1 MPKDII
7 SLTFCNSSLYAAS
20 ELYMVIQNPD
30 RRNKPESFHGISNVV
45 KLVVS
50 LLILYFRKMSR
61 KILFVLQVKTILV
74 KAVQPHSMNP
84 PRKLLSLFQ

>member
-1 MPKDII
+1 MVVQ
-7 SLTFCNSSLYAAS
+7 NS
-20 ELYMVIQNPD
+20 D
-30 RRNKPESFHGISNVV
+30 RRNNSEALHGIFNVV

-50 LLILYFRKMSR
+50 LLILYYRKMSR

-74 KAVQPHSMNP
+74 KAVQPHIMNP

>member
-1 MPKDII
+1 
-7 SLTFCNSSLYAAS
+7 
-20 ELYMVIQNPD
+20 VVVQNPD
-30 RRNKPESFHGISNVV
+30 RRNNSEALCGICNVV

-50 LLILYFRKMSR
+50 LLILYYRKMSR

-74 KAVQPHSMNP
+74 KAVQPHIMNP